1 MTTKKIT
8 RIRMN
13 MTVMSTITGLMSTVM
28 KAAAAITNT
37 ITVMR
42 AAAAMTITNTNT
54 AMKAAAA
61 MIISIMNTITA
72 MRTAAAAFTIMGRRM
87 RRPDLIRIL

>member
-42 AAAAMTITNTNT
+42 AAAAM
-54 AMKAAAA
+54 
-61 MIISIMNTITA
+61 
-72 MRTAAAAFTIMGRRM
+72 RTVAAAFTIMGRRM